1 MIVDFRLPF
10 LGDGINSA
18 DVIKVPV
25 KSGDKIEIDQVV
37 VEIETDKA
45 TVEVPSDVA
54 GIVKEVYV
62 KEGSK
67 ANAGEPLIS
76 VEVAQIQTTSEKQ
89 EERSENVEAEKSITA
104 TETKP
109 IESKVASDKSL
120 ITNHQSPST
129 GIYEFK
135 IPTLGENISSAQII
149 KVLVKQG
156 DKIEV
161 DQVVL
166 EIETDKATV
175 EVPSEVSGVI
185 KEVKVKDGD
194 KVPVGSVAFIIE
206 NLSAVRQDSES
217 TEKMADKLR
226 IENVEISESEIVSI
240 PTQEKRSV
248 ESNQQ
253 LSTLNLPA
261 GKQGSQI
268 STQKKHTHMP
278 QAILVPKDIS
288 KVVVPAAPS
297 VRRFAREIGIDIN
310 GVRGSGP
317 GGRISIDDV
326 KAFAKNL
333 NQQIQKGGILGSGIA
348 KETLPDFSKWGEVD
362 RQPMSNIRRKTAE
375 HLSYAWATI
384 PHVTQFDK
392 ADITEL
398 EKLRKQFGKKVE
410 EAGGK
415 LTVTGILLK
424 VIASAMKVFP
434 QFNSSVDMEKNEIV
448 YKKYVNI
455 AIAVDTDRGLLVPV
469 IRNVDKKNITDIS
482 VELNGISKKARDK
495 KLSLEEMQGGCFTVS
510 NLGGIG
516 GTYFT
521 PIVNSPEV
529 AILGVSK
536 SAYEPVYIEGEF
548 KPRLMMPLSLS
559 YDHRI
564 IDGAD
569 AIRFLRWVVSALEN
583 PFLLSL
589 EG

>member
-129 GIYEFK
+129 GICEFK

-217 TEKMADKLR
+217 AEKMADKLR

-261 GKQGSQI
+261 GRQGSQI

-278 QAILVPKDIS
+278 QAILIPKDIS

-326 KAFAKNL
+326 KTFAKNL

-375 HLSYAWATI
+375 HLSYAWVTI

-469 IRNVDKKNITDIS
+469 IRNVNKKNITDIS